1 MLTQFHRK
9 DFLTITVCAMGF
21 YFLSYPENVRRS
33 QFRMLVLLIVLSI
46 AQDIFWFVINR
57 DAEDD
62 EDDGGVER
70 SVKTF
75 ARKVSYLS
83 FAWRILVA
91 IILWKDSLDFVVIVK
106 NKSVDTDAMSLEQ
119 RVEQIVREHRN
130 EPYSMD

>member
-1 MLTQFHRK
+1 
-9 DFLTITVCAMGF
+9 MGF

>member
-1 MLTQFHRK
+1 M
-9 DFLTITVCAMGF
+9 TVCTLGF
-21 YFLSYPENVRRS
+21 YFLSYPEKVRRS

-46 AQDIFWFVINR
+46 AQDICWFVLNR

-83 FAWRILVA
+83 FAWRILLA

-119 RVEQIVREHRN
+119 RVEQIVREHRGEG

>member
-1 MLTQFHRK
+1 
-9 DFLTITVCAMGF
+9 MGF

-83 FAWRILVA
+83 FAWRILLA

-106 NKSVDTDAMSLEQ
+106 NKSIDTDAISLEQ
-119 RVEQIVREHRN
+119 RVEQIVSEHRGEG
-130 EPYSMD
+130 EPYSMDNDFNQNPHKY

>member
-1 MLTQFHRK
+1 
-9 DFLTITVCAMGF
+9 MGF

-83 FAWRILVA
+83 FAWRILLA

-119 RVEQIVREHRN
+119 RVEQIVREHRGEG
-130 EPYSMD
+130 EPYSMDQDFNQNPH